1 MEEKKLPKT
10 DVQVRPIRTYPD
22 DIAQIVGEQKE
33 SAISI
38 SVKQAEKKQ
47 KEEDLEKKNNP
58 EIVRKAGK
66 PISKSALAF
75 MSIFFVVGGLVVL
88 GYFWWQSRPADD
100 ERIIIDTLLI
110 ADGEVKKE
118 LDNISKTDFENFVRA
133 QKNIPR
139 EAGAV
144 THLKFSKKTLS
155 TEHTA
160 SAKDVL
166 KVLESKTP
174 PALVRSMSGDN
185 MFGLIQVQGESI
197 PFWIIEVDSFEN
209 AFDGILDWEDFIQ
222 EDLVP
227 VFSNS
232 TQAIDPVF
240 TDVISRNK
248 DIRVLRNNA
257 GEELLVHTFLDKN
270 TLLITEKEI
279 AFKEL
284 LPLFIS
290 SKQIR

>member
-1 MEEKKLPKT
+1 MEAKKLPKT

-22 DIAQIVGEQKE
+22 DIAQIVGKQKE

-47 KEEDLEKKNNP
+47 KEERLEEKNEP
-58 EIVRKAGK
+58 EVVHKTSK
-66 PISKSALAF
+66 PVPKSVLTF
-75 MSIFFVVGGLVVL
+75 MSIFFVVGGLIVL
-88 GYFWWQSRPADD
+88 GYFWWQSRPVDD
-100 ERIIIDTLLI
+100 KRIIIDTLLI
-110 ADGEVKKE
+110 ADEE
-118 LDNISKTDFENFVRA
+118 AEQSIENMSKTDFQNFVKT
-133 QKNIPR
+133 QKNTSR
-139 EAGAV
+139 GDGVV
-144 THLKFSKKTLS
+144 THLKFSDKTLGI
-155 TEHTA
+155 ENPA
-160 SAKDVL
+160 SAEDIL
-166 KVLESKTP
+166 KLLSSRAP
-174 PALVRSMSGDN
+174 SALVRSMSGDN

-197 PFWIIEVDSFEN
+197 PFWIIEIDSFEN

-227 VFSNS
+227 VFSDNEQ
-232 TQAIDPVF
+232 TPDPIFIDV
-240 TDVISRNK
+240 VSRNK

>member
-22 DIAQIVGEQKE
+22 DIAQIVGKQKE

-38 SVKQAEKKQ
+38 SVKQTEKKQ
-47 KEEDLEKKNNP
+47 KEEKLEEENKP
-58 EIVRKAGK
+58 GVVRKTSK
-66 PISKSALAF
+66 PVPKSVLTF
-75 MSIFFVVGGLVVL
+75 MSIFFVVGGLIVL
-88 GYFWWQSRPADD
+88 GYFWWQSRPMDD

-110 ADGEVKKE
+110 ADEE
-118 LDNISKTDFENFVRA
+118 TEQSIENMSKADFENFVGA
-133 QKNIPR
+133 QKNISR
-139 EAGAV
+139 EDGVV
-144 THLKFSKKTLS
+144 THLKFSDKTLGIKG
-155 TEHTA
+155 TA
-160 SAKDVL
+160 SAEAVL
-166 KVLESKTP
+166 KLLDSRAP
-174 PALVRSMSGDN
+174 SALVRSMSGDN

-197 PFWIIEVDSFEN
+197 PFWIIEIDSFQN

-227 VFSNS
+227 IFSDREQ
-232 TQAIDPVF
+232 TTDPIFIDV
-240 TDVISRNK
+240 VSRNK
-248 DIRVLRNNA
+248 DIRVLRNTA

-270 TLLITEKEI
+270 TLLITEKEL